1 MPQERYAKIC
11 EESFQGEPKWWWKHL
26 WKLKC
31 PTKKMTF
38 HVMHFERKGPYLGSA
53 QEETS

>member
-1 MPQERYAKIC
+1 MVVEAPLETQMPHK
-11 EESFQGEPKWWWKHL
+11 
-26 WKLKC
+26 
-31 PTKKMTF
+31 KKMTF